1 MRGISSTASSARGT
15 TLLELVVT
23 LGILALAAALILPRL
38 PDRGGLALDAAAGEL
53 RDALGF
59 GRERAILG
67 GARWRLVVDMDKGQ
81 WTLGRARPDGGVDAP
96 AGPLASPVTVPAP
109 VRVLAVR
116 AGGAPEV
123 HGGTAIVNLSPEGD
137 PEPVRVELG
146 DDRGR
151 VRSVVL
157 AAAVARAEVR

>member
-1 MRGISSTASSARGT
+1 M
-15 TLLELVVT
+15 TLLELIVT
-23 LGILALAAALILPRL
+23 LAILTLAAGLIVPRL
-38 PDRGGLALDAAAGEL
+38 PDRGALALDAAAAEL

-67 GARWRLVVDMDKGQ
+67 GARWRLVVDVDRGR
-81 WTLGRARPDGGVDAP
+81 WALGRQRPDGGLDASP
-96 AGPLASPVTVPAP
+96 GPLASPVTVPAP

-116 AGGAPEV
+116 AAGGPEV
-123 HGGTAIVNLSPEGD
+123 RGGTAIVDLSPEGD
-137 PEPVRVELG
+137 ALPVRIELG

-157 AAAVARAEVR
+157 APAVARAEVR